1 VTAPL
6 FTPPDVTPYL
16 FPEGE
21 WPGDLAPL
29 QPAARA
35 QADALAIR
43 DRVADTAAR
52 LGEDPHLTPA
62 GQRAKLTDA
71 LAADLAALDKHAG
84 KLDALARDVARD
96 AEALVAEQAT
106 GAPEGADR
114 DGEAIGRLPLADRS
128 DLLERAMTGKDARAL
143 AAFAHAPHWLT
154 GIRPEQ
160 RERAARILRAQAE
173 GAVPSEA
180 RDRLAARAR
189 VLGQVRGTVAAVRA
203 ALEAAGD
210 RQALRERGVPLTL
223 RRSDLSEAER
233 VAYLGAHGLDAFK
246 ALPE

>member
-1 VTAPL
+1 MTAPL
-6 FTPPDVTPYL
+6 FTPPDAVPYP

-29 QPAARA
+29 QPAALA
-35 QADALAIR
+35 QADAFAIR
-43 DRVADTAAR
+43 DRVADLCERLTA
-52 LGEDPHLTPA
+52 DPHLTPA
-62 GQRAKLTDA
+62 GQRAKLTEA
-71 LAADLAALDKHAG
+71 LASDLATLDKHAG
-84 KLDALARDVARD
+84 KLDALAGAVAGE

-106 GAPEGADR
+106 GAPEGAER

-233 VAYLGAHGLDAFK
+233 VAYIGSHGLDAFK